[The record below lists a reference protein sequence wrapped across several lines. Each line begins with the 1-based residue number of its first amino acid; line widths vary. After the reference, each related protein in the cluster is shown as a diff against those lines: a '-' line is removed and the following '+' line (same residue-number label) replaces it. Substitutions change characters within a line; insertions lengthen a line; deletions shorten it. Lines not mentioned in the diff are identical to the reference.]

1 MFLISLIGTTISQS
15 VRNIYGIAQ
24 PERRPN
30 RVIQTY
36 IPSNARNFN
45 PGPNILIRN
54 PVTVRTWYNVGA
66 HAPLPVILNTPN
78 YLPKTTPNSDAIVTK
93 SIPEATTINDYLKT
107 SITFKDDDENGNM
120 ATEKVTEKPSDYGN
134 HTVPN
139 MNDDEKKTTD
149 KAATG
154 GLIGVIIK
162 KHFYFQVKPVTPEG
176 ETDEEMNEIVY
187 YID

>member
-1 MFLISLIGTTISQS
+1 
-15 VRNIYGIAQ
+15 
-24 PERRPN
+24 
-30 RVIQTY
+30 
-36 IPSNARNFN
+36 
-45 PGPNILIRN
+45 
-54 PVTVRTWYNVGA
+54 
-66 HAPLPVILNTPN
+66 
-78 YLPKTTPNSDAIVTK
+78 
-93 SIPEATTINDYLKT
+93 
-107 SITFKDDDENGNM
+107 M

-134 HTVPN
+134 HTVPS